1 VTHIRPYET
10 TGRPVFITVVV
21 HRRIPYLKNL
31 VGQVAPQAL
40 PDAYETTK
48 FLFRSDWT
56 LAASGSARMKLHPSH
71 GARIRATTDDR
82 IHYSMFVFAFS
93 KFLY

>member
-1 VTHIRPYET
+1 MTQIRCYET
-10 TGRPVFITVVV
+10 TGRPVFITIVL

-48 FLFRSDWT
+48 FIFRSDWA
-56 LAASGSARMKLHPSH
+56 LAARGSARIKLHLFRQDFP
-71 GARIRATTDDR
+71 AKLKADFQQD
-82 IHYSMFVFAFS
+82 
-93 KFLY
+93 LLD

>member
-1 VTHIRPYET
+1 MTHIRRFET
-10 TGRPVFITVVV
+10 TRRPVFITDVV

-40 PDAYETTK
+40 PDAYENTK

-56 LAASGSARMKLHPSH
+56 LAASGVARVKLHPNGTVSC
-71 GARIRATTDDR
+71 
-82 IHYSMFVFAFS
+82 
-93 KFLY
+93 

>member
-1 VTHIRPYET
+1 MTHIRRYET
-10 TGRPVFITVVV
+10 TGRPVFITDVV

-48 FLFRSDWT
+48 FLSRSDQPII
-56 LAASGSARMKLHPSH
+56 SRP
-71 GARIRATTDDR
+71 ATEINPDTFNPTVYPLTVQ
-82 IHYSMFVFAFS
+82 H
-93 KFLY
+93 LNL